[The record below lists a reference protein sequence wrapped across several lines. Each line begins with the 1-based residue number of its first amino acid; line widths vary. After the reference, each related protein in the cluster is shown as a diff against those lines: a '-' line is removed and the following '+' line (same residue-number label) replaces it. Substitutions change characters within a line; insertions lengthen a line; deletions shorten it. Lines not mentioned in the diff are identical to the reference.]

1 MKGEYYH
8 NTLYIVWNCQN
19 KCKFKKIKKPK
30 ELVHDL
36 IKKFRR
42 ILRLWIRNK
51 LRLLNKSCVKRE
63 GRKEKKEGR
72 RKQTNKEKI
81 EHKI

>member
-1 MKGEYYH
+1 MA
-8 NTLYIVWNCQN
+8 I
-19 KCKFKKIKKPK
+19 
-30 ELVHDL
+30 

-42 ILRLWIRNK
+42 ILRLWIGNK

-63 GRKEKKEGR
+63 GRKERKEGR
-72 RKQTNKEKI
+72 RKQTNKGKI

>member
-1 MKGEYYH
+1 MA
-8 NTLYIVWNCQN
+8 I
-19 KCKFKKIKKPK
+19 
-30 ELVHDL
+30 

-63 GRKEKKEGR
+63 GRKERKEGR
-72 RKQTNKEKI
+72 RKQTNKGKI